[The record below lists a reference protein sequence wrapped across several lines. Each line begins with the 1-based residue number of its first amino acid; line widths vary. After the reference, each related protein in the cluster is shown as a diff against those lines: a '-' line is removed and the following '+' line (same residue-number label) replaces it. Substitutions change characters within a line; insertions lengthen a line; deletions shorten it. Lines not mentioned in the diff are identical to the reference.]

1 MWTKLFEFT
10 KDILSL
16 QRDTQQNKADIKEAE
31 QEIKRLHS
39 ADENLR
45 EDFNKLVHLVHQLSF
60 EIQKVSDREKAERE
74 LIALKLENEM
84 LKFERRLPRPKDE

>member
-16 QRDTQQNKADIKEAE
+16 QRDTQQNKADIKEVE
-31 QEIKRLHS
+31 QEIKKLHY

-60 EIQKVSDREKAERE
+60 EIQKVSDREKSERE
-74 LIALKLENEM
+74 LITLKLENEM
-84 LKFERRLPRPKDE
+84 LKFERRLVS